1 MQEHET
7 VVMSVGGS
15 LIVPDSIDTTFLTH
29 LRNLIERQ
37 ISFFGRRFI
46 IIAGGGK
53 TARRYQDAAA
63 TVIELNPEDLDWMG
77 IHATRLNGHLLRTV
91 FRDIAH
97 PEMITNPDE
106 ITDVPKDTPLIIA
119 AGYRPGASTD
129 LRAVQIAINCGA
141 KKIMNLSNIDY
152 VYTEDPRQNKDA
164 QKIEDISWK
173 EFLKLIPT
181 EWSPGL
187 SAPFDPVAARTAQTH
202 QLEVTI
208 INGQKPEELEKYL
221 NGELFIGTK
230 IHTE

>member
-15 LIVPDSIDTTFLTH
+15 LIVPDAIDTTFLTEFK
-29 LRNLIERQ
+29 NLIERQ
-37 ISFFGRRFI
+37 ITFGGKRFI

-63 TVIELNPEDLDWMG
+63 TITELDPEDLDWMG
-77 IHATRLNGHLLRTV
+77 IHATRLNGHLLRTI

-106 ITDVPKDTPLIIA
+106 ITDTPKDTPLIIA

-152 VYTEDPRQNKDA
+152 VYTEDPRQNEDA

-187 SAPFDPVAARTAQTH
+187 SAPFDPVAARTAEKH
-202 QLEVTI
+202 NLEVTI
-208 INGQKPEELEKYL
+208 INGKKIHELENYL
-221 NGELFIGTK
+221 DEKTFIGTR
-230 IHTE
+230 IHP